1 MKTIIITD
9 THFGIKQNSIT
20 WLNSQIDFIKKQ
32 LLPYIKQYKKED
44 VRLVHLGDVFDSRSS
59 ISTLIATR
67 VVEIFTE
74 LYNNVSEFI
83 IIGGNHDYYSPNSD
97 QIDTINLVLG
107 DIGINIVTKSTYKTN
122 QDLFVP
128 WFCWEDILKGNIP
141 GDVKR
146 IFAHT
151 DIVTEQPNITG
162 VDIYSGHMHTPCI
175 RGRYKN
181 LGSCFYLTFNDAT
194 GIRGFYELGEDD
206 VLKFIENTTSIRFWR
221 LYDSNILKDTSYID
235 KDDYVELYVSQENLL
250 IKEYN
255 DKIQEIGC
263 KVRNCKTIPNIS
275 QNIKYSEEDISNYD
289 IDSMIELTIPDHLKN
304 KFKTVKDNANL
315 Y

>member
-20 WLNSQIDFIKKQ
+20 WLNSQTDFIKKQ
-32 LLPYIKQYKKED
+32 LLPYIKQYKKEE

-59 ISTLIATR
+59 ISTLIASR

-97 QIDTINLVLG
+97 QINTIDLILG
-107 DIGINIVTKSTYKTN
+107 DVGINIITKTSYKSN
-122 QDLFVP
+122 HDLFVP
-128 WFCWEDILKGNIP
+128 WFCWNEAINNIP
-141 GDVKR
+141 KDIKR
-146 IFAHT
+146 IFAHA
-151 DIVTEQPNITG
+151 DIVTEQPETHG
-162 VDIYSGHMHTPCI
+162 VDIYSGHMHTPKI
-175 RGRYKN
+175 NGHYKN

-194 GIRGFYELGEDD
+194 GIRGFYELDENDN
-206 VLKFIENTTSIRFWR
+206 LKFIENKTSIRFWR
-221 LYDSNILKDTSYID
+221 LYDSDILKDLSYID
-235 KDDYVELYVSQENLL
+235 KDDYVELYISQENLL
-250 IKEYN
+250 LKEYN
-255 DKIQEIGC
+255 NKIQEIGC

-275 QNIKYSEEDISNYD
+275 QNIEYSKEDIGNFD
-289 IDSMIELTIPDHLKN
+289 INSMISLTIPDHLKN
-304 KFKTVKDNANL
+304 KFKIIENSADL